1 MADTTWGENENAIE
15 WLDSRDKAT
24 VTLHGGRL
32 KNRVLRLAEEYPDEV
47 EIRREPDGNGGFLVA
62 KIPVKWV
69 KITPPRKIELTDE
82 QKEELRERI
91 KIASAARNARNME
104 LTSS

>member
-1 MADTTWGENENAIE
+1 MAEQTWGENENAIE

-32 KNRVLRLAEEYPDEV
+32 KNRVLRLAEEYPDDV
-47 EIRREPDGNGGFLVA
+47 EIRREPDENGGFLVA

-69 KITPPRKIELTDE
+69 KITPPRRLELTDE
-82 QKEELRERI
+82 QKEELRERL
-91 KIASAARNARNME
+91 KAHRMRGTLN
-104 LTSS
+104 

>member
-1 MADTTWGENENAIE
+1 MAEQTWGENENAIE
-15 WLDSRDKAT
+15 WLDTQQKAT

-32 KNRVLRLAEEYPDEV
+32 KNRVMKLVEEYPDEV

-69 KITPPRKIELTDE
+69 KITPPRRLELTDE
-82 QKEELRERI
+82 QKEELRERLGI
-91 KIASAARNARNME
+91 TKASRNVSE
-104 LTSS
+104 

>member
-1 MADTTWGENENAIE
+1 MAEQTWGENENAIE

-32 KNRVLRLAEEYPDEV
+32 KNRVMRLAEEYPDEV
-47 EIRREPDGNGGFLVA
+47 EIRREPDENGGFLVA

-69 KITPPRKIELTDE
+69 KITPPRRLELTDE
-82 QKEELRERI
+82 QKEELRERLSVAR
-91 KIASAARNARNME
+91 ASRNVSE
-104 LTSS
+104 

>member
-32 KNRVLRLAEEYPDEV
+32 KNRVLRLAEESPDEV
-47 EIRREPDGNGGFLVA
+47 EIRREPDENGGFLVA

-69 KITPPRKIELTDE
+69 KITPPRRLELTDE
-82 QKEELRERI
+82 QKEALAERL
-91 KIASAARNARNME
+91 SAARASRNVSE
-104 LTSS
+104 

>member
-47 EIRREPDGNGGFLVA
+47 EIRREPDENGGFLVA

-69 KITPPRKIELTDE
+69 KITPPRRLELTDE
-82 QKEELRERI
+82 QKEALAERLSVAR
-91 KIASAARNARNME
+91 ASRNVSE
-104 LTSS
+104 

>member
-1 MADTTWGENENAIE
+1 MEEQNTWGENENAIE

-32 KNRVLRLAEEYPDEV
+32 KNRVLRLAEEYPDDV

-62 KIPVKWV
+62 KIPAKWV
-69 KITPPRKIELTDE
+69 KITPPRRLELTGE
-82 QKEELRERI
+82 QKEELRERLSVAR
-91 KIASAARNARNME
+91 ASRNVSE
-104 LTSS
+104 

>member
-1 MADTTWGENENAIE
+1 MTDTTWGENENAIE

-47 EIRREPDGNGGFLVA
+47 EIRREPEGNGGFLVA

-82 QKEELRERI
+82 QKEELMARLGITR
-91 KIASAARNARNME
+91 ASRNVSE
-104 LTSS
+104 

>member
-1 MADTTWGENENAIE
+1 MAEQTWGENENAIE

-32 KNRVLRLAEEYPDEV
+32 KNRVLRLAEEYPDDV
-47 EIRREPDGNGGFLVA
+47 EIRREPDENDGFLVA

-69 KITPPRKIELTDE
+69 KITPPRRLELTDE
-82 QKEELRERI
+82 QKEELRERLKAHRI
-91 KIASAARNARNME
+91 RGTLN
-104 LTSS
+104 

>member
-15 WLDSRDKAT
+15 WLDNRQKAT

-32 KNRVLRLAEEYPDEV
+32 KNRVLRLAEEYPDDV

-62 KIPVKWV
+62 KIPAKWV
-69 KITPPRKIELTDE
+69 KITPPRRLELTDE
-82 QKEELRERI
+82 QKEELM
-91 KIASAARNARNME
+91 ARLGITKTSRNV
-104 LTSS
+104 

>member
-1 MADTTWGENENAIE
+1 MAEQTWGENENAIE

-32 KNRVLRLAEEYPDEV
+32 KNRVMRLAEEYPDEV
-47 EIRREPDGNGGFLVA
+47 EIRREPDENGGFLVA

-69 KITPPRKIELTDE
+69 KITPPRRLELTDE
-82 QKEELRERI
+82 QKEALAERLSVAR
-91 KIASAARNARNME
+91 ASRIVSE
-104 LTSS
+104 

>member
-15 WLDSRDKAT
+15 WLDTKPKAT

-32 KNRVLRLAEEYPDEV
+32 KNRVLRLVEEYPDDV

-62 KIPVKWV
+62 KIPAKWV
-69 KITPPRKIELTDE
+69 KITPPRRLELTDE
-82 QKEELRERI
+82 QKEELRERL
-91 KIASAARNARNME
+91 SAARASRNV
-104 LTSS
+104 SG

>member
-1 MADTTWGENENAIE
+1 MAEQNAWGENENAIE

-47 EIRREPDGNGGFLVA
+47 EIRREPDDNGGFLVA
-62 KIPVKWV
+62 KIPAKWV
-69 KITPPRKIELTDE
+69 KITPPRRLELTDE
-82 QKEELRERI
+82 QKEELMARLGITR
-91 KIASAARNARNME
+91 ASRNASE
-104 LTSS
+104 

>member
-1 MADTTWGENENAIE
+1 MAEQTWGENENAIE

-32 KNRVLRLAEEYPDEV
+32 KNRVMRLAEEYPDEV

-69 KITPPRKIELTDE
+69 KITPPRRLELTDE
-82 QKEELRERI
+82 QKEALAERLSVAR
-91 KIASAARNARNME
+91 ASRNDSE
-104 LTSS
+104 

>member
-1 MADTTWGENENAIE
+1 MAEQNAWGENENAIE

-47 EIRREPDGNGGFLVA
+47 EIRREPDDNGGFLVA
-62 KIPVKWV
+62 KIPAKWV
-69 KITPPRKIELTDE
+69 KITPPRRLELTDE
-82 QKEELRERI
+82 QKEELMARLGIMR
-91 KIASAARNARNME
+91 ASRNVSE
-104 LTSS
+104 

>member
-1 MADTTWGENENAIE
+1 MAEQTWGENENAIE

-32 KNRVLRLAEEYPDEV
+32 KNRVLRLAEEYPDDV
-47 EIRREPDGNGGFLVA
+47 EIRREPDENGGFLVA

-69 KITPPRKIELTDE
+69 KITPPRRLELTDE
-82 QKEELRERI
+82 QKEALAERLSVAR
-91 KIASAARNARNME
+91 ASRNVSE
-104 LTSS
+104 

>member
-15 WLDSRDKAT
+15 WLDTKPKAT

-32 KNRVLRLAEEYPDEV
+32 KNRVLRLVEEYPDDV

-62 KIPVKWV
+62 KIPAKWV
-69 KITPPRKIELTDE
+69 KITPPRRLELTDE
-82 QKEELRERI
+82 QKEELRERL
-91 KIASAARNARNME
+91 SAARASRNVSE
-104 LTSS
+104 

>member
-1 MADTTWGENENAIE
+1 MTEQTWGENENAIE

-47 EIRREPDGNGGFLVA
+47 EVRREPDGNGGFLVA
-62 KIPVKWV
+62 KIPAKWV
-69 KITPPRKIELTDE
+69 KITPPRRLELTDE
-82 QKEELRERI
+82 QKEELRERLSVAR
-91 KIASAARNARNME
+91 ASRNVSE
-104 LTSS
+104 

>member
-1 MADTTWGENENAIE
+1 MAEQNAWGENENAIE

-32 KNRVLRLAEEYPDEV
+32 KNRVLRLAEEYPEEV
-47 EIRREPDGNGGFLVA
+47 EIRREPDENGGFLVA

-69 KITPPRKIELTDE
+69 KITPPRRLELTDE
-82 QKEELRERI
+82 QKEELRERLSVAR
-91 KIASAARNARNME
+91 ASRNVSE
-104 LTSS
+104 

>member
-1 MADTTWGENENAIE
+1 MAEQTWGENENAIE

-32 KNRVLRLAEEYPDEV
+32 KNRVLRLAEEYPEEV
-47 EIRREPDGNGGFLVA
+47 EIRREPDENGGFLVA

-69 KITPPRKIELTDE
+69 KITPPRKLELTDE
-82 QKEELRERI
+82 QKEALAERLSVAR
-91 KIASAARNARNME
+91 ASRNVSE
-104 LTSS
+104 

>member
-1 MADTTWGENENAIE
+1 MAEQNTWGENENAIE

-32 KNRVLRLAEEYPDEV
+32 KNRVLRLAEEYPDDVEV
-47 EIRREPDGNGGFLVA
+47 KREPDENGGFLVA

-69 KITPPRKIELTDE
+69 KIAPPRRLELTDE
-82 QKEELRERI
+82 RKEELRERI
-91 KIASAARNARNME
+91 KVAQNARN
-104 LTSS
+104 TK

>member
-1 MADTTWGENENAIE
+1 MAEQTWGENENAIE

-32 KNRVLRLAEEYPDEV
+32 KNRVMKLAEDYPDEIEV
-47 EIRREPDGNGGFLVA
+47 RREPGENGGFLVA

-69 KITPPRKIELTDE
+69 KLTPPRRLELTDE
-82 QKEELRERI
+82 RKEELMARLGIVR
-91 KIASAARNARNME
+91 ASRNVSE
-104 LTSS
+104 

>member
-1 MADTTWGENENAIE
+1 MAEQNAWGENENAIE

-47 EIRREPDGNGGFLVA
+47 EIRREPDDNGGFLVA
-62 KIPVKWV
+62 KIPAKWV
-69 KITPPRKIELTDE
+69 KITPPRRLELTDE
-82 QKEELRERI
+82 KKEELRERI
-91 KIASAARNARNME
+91 KVAQNARNTKQ
-104 LTSS
+104 TSS